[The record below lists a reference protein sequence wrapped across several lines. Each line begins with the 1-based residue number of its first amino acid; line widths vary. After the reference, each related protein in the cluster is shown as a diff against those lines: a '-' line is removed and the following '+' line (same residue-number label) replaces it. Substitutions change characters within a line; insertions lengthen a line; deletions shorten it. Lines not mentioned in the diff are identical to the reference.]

1 MIEYAIKI
9 KYAENKYCHDNGFCG
24 WYMKPGFVT
33 ADPTEA
39 IVELQKVLDRIEL
52 RKVRDGD
59 HRIED
64 TAKLVIRE
72 VATDWHDMDSAE
84 T

>member
-9 KYAENKYCHDNGFCG
+9 KYADNKYCHDNGFRG
-24 WYMKPGFVT
+24 WYVKPGFVT
-33 ADPTEA
+33 ADPAEA
-39 IVELQKVLDRIEL
+39 DDELKNVLDRIEQ

-59 HRIED
+59 QHIDE
-64 TAKLVIRE
+64 TAKLVARE
-72 VATDWHDMDSAE
+72 VATDWRDVDPAE

>member
-9 KYAENKYCHDNGFCG
+9 KYAENKYCHDYGFRG
-24 WYMKPGFVT
+24 WFVKPGFIT

-39 IVELQKVLDRIEL
+39 DVELQKTLDRIEL

-59 HRIED
+59 QHVED

-72 VATDWHDMDSAE
+72 VTDWFDVDPAK

>member
-9 KYAENKYCHDNGFCG
+9 KYAENKYCRDNGFYG
-24 WYMKPGFVT
+24 GYIKSGFIT
-33 ADPTEA
+33 ADLAEA
-39 IVELQKVLDRIEL
+39 NDELQKVLDRIEL

-64 TAKLVIRE
+64 TAKLVMRE
-72 VATDWHDMDSAE
+72 VTDWRDVDPAK